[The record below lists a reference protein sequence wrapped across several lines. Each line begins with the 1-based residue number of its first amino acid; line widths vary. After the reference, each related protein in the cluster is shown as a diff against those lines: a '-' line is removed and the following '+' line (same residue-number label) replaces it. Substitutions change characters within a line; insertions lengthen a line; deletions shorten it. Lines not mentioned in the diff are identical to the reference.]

1 MVHRKIAGT
10 QDVSGHSAHFPRFM
24 LQCTKSTGTR
34 AGDGSKDHNLAHIFP
49 YNLTE
54 KTMPTTSDLRE
65 ALAAYN
71 KEVKKREQK
80 HVQKIKQ
87 TTLIEVKKK
96 DKLLKKQNKD
106 LEGQP
111 LTRKTRVVC

>member
-1 MVHRKIAGT
+1 
-10 QDVSGHSAHFPRFM
+10 
-24 LQCTKSTGTR
+24 
-34 AGDGSKDHNLAHIFP
+34 
-49 YNLTE
+49 
-54 KTMPTTSDLRE
+54 MPTTSDLRE

-96 DKLLKKQNKD
+96 DKLLKRQNKD

-111 LTRKTRVVC
+111 LTRRARVVCQRACVTGWTDNATTSRY

>member
-1 MVHRKIAGT
+1 
-10 QDVSGHSAHFPRFM
+10 
-24 LQCTKSTGTR
+24 
-34 AGDGSKDHNLAHIFP
+34 
-49 YNLTE
+49 
-54 KTMPTTSDLRE
+54 MPTTSDLRE

-96 DKLLKKQNKD
+96 DKLLKRQNKD

-111 LTRKTRVVC
+111 LTRNKSCLSKSLCHRMDR